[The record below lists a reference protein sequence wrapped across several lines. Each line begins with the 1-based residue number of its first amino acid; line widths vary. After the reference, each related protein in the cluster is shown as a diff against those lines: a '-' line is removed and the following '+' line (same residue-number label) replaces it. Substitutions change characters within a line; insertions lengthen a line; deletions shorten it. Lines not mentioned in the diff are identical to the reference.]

1 MSRGQVG
8 VSVSFSA
15 AAPRLPVAWTS
26 SSTFAVLLLLSDS
39 NLKHERLD
47 WMMMGDLLSIY
58 QSAVE
63 TKPPYWKE
71 DDSNLCVAI
80 QGACQFALVAAIAGR
95 KCSTHA
101 RSWRNRRE
109 SRGRSRQFYLH

>member
-15 AAPRLPVAWTS
+15 AALRLPVAWTS

-47 WMMMGDLLSIY
+47 WMMMRGDMLSIY
-58 QSAVE
+58 RSAVE
-63 TKPPYWKE
+63 TKPPSWKE
-71 DDSNLCVAI
+71 DDSNLCVAT

-95 KCSTHA
+95 KCLTHV
-101 RSWRNRRE
+101 RSWRYRPE
-109 SRGRSRQFYLH
+109 